1 MSFIEVFKEAF
12 SGFRRAKFATAVSII
27 TMMLALLLL
36 GSFYIISTNTSR
48 IVHSIRGKIEMEVFL
63 AEPATNDRVEEI
75 RKHLLAVQGIA
86 GVQYI
91 SKDEAAKIFK
101 EEFGEDINKVL
112 DFNPLPPSFKISLKE
127 EYQTSTK
134 AVDVEKS
141 IKAIAGI
148 DNVIYRREMLE
159 FVEKQAHTLY
169 NIGLVLGILIGI
181 SAIFLVANTIRL
193 TMYAKQTSIG
203 ISKLKSAPFIIE
215 GIFQGII
222 GGLLAV
228 GLLYYTL
235 TSATGIVS
243 GELAD
248 FLKVD
253 QSVYWLIVLVGVLLG
268 LFGSAISVLQFN
280 RKNTGKPKE
289 TQPNIVSS

>member
-1 MSFIEVFKEAF
+1 MFSPFREAF
-12 SGFRRAKFATAVSII
+12 SGFRRAKFATVGSIV

-48 IVHSIRGKIEMEVFL
+48 IVHSIRGKIEMEAFL
-63 AEPATNDRVEEI
+63 TEPVTSDRVEEI
-75 RKHLLAVQGIA
+75 RKHLLAIQGIA
-86 GVQYI
+86 SVQYI

-127 EYQTSTK
+127 ESQTSVK
-134 AVDVEKS
+134 AGDMEKS
-141 IKAIAGI
+141 IKAVTGV
-148 DNVIYRREMLE
+148 DTVIYRREMLE
-159 FVEKQAHTLY
+159 FVEKQARTLY
-169 NIGLVLGILIGI
+169 DIGLVLGILIGI

-203 ISKLKSAPFIIE
+203 MTNLQRAPFIIE

-222 GGLLAV
+222 GGLLAI

-235 TSATGIVS
+235 TSAAGIVS
-243 GELAD
+243 PELAD

-253 QSVYWLIVLVGVLLG
+253 QSMYGLIVLVGVLLG
-268 LFGSAISVLQFN
+268 LFGSTISVMRFN
-280 RKNTGKPKE
+280 RKNMENRKDA
-289 TQPNIVSS
+289 QPNPVSS

>member
-1 MSFIEVFKEAF
+1 MSFFDVFKEAF
-12 SGFRRAKFATAVSII
+12 SGFRRAKFATVGSIV

-48 IVHSIRGKIEMEVFL
+48 IVHSIRGKIEMEAFL
-63 AEPATNDRVEEI
+63 AEPVTNDRVEEI
-75 RKHLLAVQGIA
+75 RKHLLAIQGIA

-127 EYQTSTK
+127 EYQTSVT
-134 AVDVEKS
+134 AGEVEKS
-141 IKAIAGI
+141 IKTVTGV

-159 FVEKQAHTLY
+159 FVEKQARTLY
-169 NIGLVLGILIGI
+169 DIGLVLGILIGI

-193 TMYAKQTSIG
+193 TMYTKQASIG
-203 ISKLKSAPFIIE
+203 ITNLKRAPFIIE

-222 GGLLAV
+222 GGLLAI

-243 GELAD
+243 AELAD

-253 QSVYWLIVLVGVLLG
+253 RSVYYLIVLVGVLLG
-268 LFGSAISVLQFN
+268 LFGSAISVMRFN
-280 RKNTGKPKE
+280 RKNTENPKGPE
-289 TQPNIVSS
+289 PNTISS